1 MTDERRVWELEG
13 AELDLLVAQA
23 AQMPQASSME
33 PYRPSSD
40 WADGGPIVEQQK
52 ISLWRYPDL
61 DSWHACLEFDFVRDE
76 GLKTK
81 SYCQGPTPLIA
92 AMRCFVMSKSWQETV
107 IVKRDGDF

>member
-1 MTDERRVWELEG
+1 MTDPRRVWELEG

-23 AQMPQASSME
+23 AQMPQASSRQ
-33 PYRPSSD
+33 PYKPSSD
-40 WADGGPIVEQQK
+40 WADGGPIVEQQQ

-92 AMRCFVMSKSWQETV
+92 AMRCFVASKLWQVPED
-107 IVKRDGDF
+107 KLDG